1 VGFTASISLAAQ
13 RQKGPH
19 KKNSN
24 HPLFNR
30 LAVLETSRRC
40 DGLVA
45 VGLKQLDNL
54 LANPVTRE
62 NT

>member
-13 RQKGPH
+13 RQHGAN
-19 KKNSN
+19 KKNN
-24 HPLFNR
+24 KHPLFNR

-45 VGLKQLDNL
+45 VRLEQLDNL